1 MADQA
6 KKNAIAAKK
15 KRLQMQ
21 DIAQMA
27 GVSISTV
34 SRALNNSPLVND
46 ETREKV
52 RALAEKLNYNIDI
65 GAQTLRLG
73 NNKTIAVVIPL
84 DDKSP
89 QYVSDPFFLTMLG
102 YIADELTRLGYYMLV
117 SRVSVNTLNQ
127 VLEPYYNGRAA
138 GIIVI
143 GQWNHHDQ
151 LNQIEEDLPIVVWG
165 AMLPNQRYVTVGS
178 DNIQGG
184 YLATEH
190 LIQKRGCTRIAF
202 LGNKT
207 LPEVHQRYQGYLQ
220 AHHRYGLAVEESL
233 CIPVPFAANTV
244 ESDLAALIQGP
255 LQLDGIFACSDLIA
269 MSAIRSLQNAG
280 LEVPGNIPV
289 VGYDDISMAAY
300 YRPAITTVHQSI
312 AQGAKALVASIFA
325 LLRGEDAPSTQL
337 GVHLLLRES
346 A

>member
-102 YIADELTRLGYYMLV
+102 ARAVLQRTCCRDYCDWSMEP
-117 SRVSVNTLNQ
+117 SR
-127 VLEPYYNGRAA
+127 P
-138 GIIVI
+138 
-143 GQWNHHDQ
+143 
-151 LNQIEEDLPIVVWG
+151 
-165 AMLPNQRYVTVGS
+165 
-178 DNIQGG
+178 
-184 YLATEH
+184 
-190 LIQKRGCTRIAF
+190 
-202 LGNKT
+202 
-207 LPEVHQRYQGYLQ
+207 
-220 AHHRYGLAVEESL
+220 
-233 CIPVPFAANTV
+233 
-244 ESDLAALIQGP
+244 
-255 LQLDGIFACSDLIA
+255 
-269 MSAIRSLQNAG
+269 
-280 LEVPGNIPV
+280 
-289 VGYDDISMAAY
+289 
-300 YRPAITTVHQSI
+300 
-312 AQGAKALVASIFA
+312 
-325 LLRGEDAPSTQL
+325 TQPD
-337 GVHLLLRES
+337 
-346 A
+346 